1 MIRLRALFLATLA
14 VAFLALGICAQAQ
27 VPTLSSK
34 ELQQSGRYLG
44 PASCASSTCHGSVK
58 PRQAFDVKQ
67 NEYFIWSKQDKHSRA
82 YDVLLNERSLVIAR
96 NLRLKGKPSESAEC
110 LTCHALV
117 VEQKLQARPLDVT
130 RGVSCESCHGPSTG
144 WIAKHMEQGST
155 HDQSVKAGMTDLRT
169 PAGRAQA
176 CLSCHLGDSQRDVN
190 HKLIAAGHPNLIF
203 ELGYYASAMPPHW
216 TAYRDRRQKEG
227 REEAEGARAWAV
239 GQAVALRGTLA
250 LLAQR
255 ARAGVWPE
263 FAEMDCYGCHHAL
276 KEGTWRQRSPRAKLG
291 LSQWSPR
298 GFAMLRHLVA
308 VFAPEES
315 AALDAGVKQLAQQIA
330 RLSTRGETVAATA
343 TGMIQVMDRIV
354 QKIGRAPMDDAAIK
368 KLADL
373 ILNDVAYLKEADLQS
388 TLQAALALNA
398 LGNSLAR
405 SNPALPKTDL
415 QKSIDALY
423 AHVDPP
429 ERFDPERFIKQMS
442 QLKRYFK

>member
-1 MIRLRALFLATLA
+1 MIRLRALFLATFA
-14 VAFLALGICAQAQ
+14 VAFFSLGVCAQAQ

-58 PRQAFDVKQ
+58 PRDAFDSKQ

-82 YDVLLNERSLVIAR
+82 YDVLLNETSRVIAR

-110 LTCHALV
+110 LSCHALV

-144 WIAKHMEQGST
+144 WIAKHMEQGWSR
-155 HDQSVKAGMTDLRT
+155 DQSVKAGMSDLRT
-169 PAGRAQA
+169 AAGRAQT
-176 CLSCHLGDSQRDVN
+176 CLSCHLGDSQRNVN

-203 ELGYYASAMPPHW
+203 ELGYFASAMPPHW

-227 REEAEGARAWAV
+227 REDAEGARAWAV

-250 LLAQR
+250 LLAHR

-276 KEGTWRQRSPRAKLG
+276 KEGTWRQRSSRAKLG
-291 LSQWSPR
+291 LAQWSPR

-315 AALDAGVKQLAQQIA
+315 APLEAGVKQLGQQIA
-330 RLSTRGETVAATA
+330 RLNVRGETVAATA

-354 QKIGRAPMDDAAIK
+354 QKVGKAAMDDVAIK

-373 ILNDVAYLKEADLQS
+373 ILNDAAYLKEADLQS

-398 LGNSLAR
+398 LGDSLTR
-405 SNPALPKTDL
+405 SSPALPKTAL

-429 ERFDPERFIKQMS
+429 ERFDPDRFVRQMS
-442 QLKRYFK
+442 ELKRYFK